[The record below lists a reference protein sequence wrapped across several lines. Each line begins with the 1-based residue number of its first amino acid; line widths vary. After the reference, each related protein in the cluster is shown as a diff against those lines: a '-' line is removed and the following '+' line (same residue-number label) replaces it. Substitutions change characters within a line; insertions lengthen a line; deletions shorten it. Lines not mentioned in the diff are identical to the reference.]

1 MSEQS
6 VANKEDAEKCRDL
19 GKSCMMKGDYS
30 KATKF
35 LEKSLRLYPL
45 PGVAEFISQC
55 AKMSSESN
63 KSSNSESSQ
72 SSTRNESTTT
82 QSQPSSTGGQQRGFT
97 PEQEAGAKKI
107 LAVSKNS
114 HYDVLGVSK
123 KATPEEIKKA
133 YKKLALKFHPDKNS
147 APSAEAAF
155 KAISTAFDCL
165 NDPAKRETYDQYG
178 HETAEQINQNQGHP
192 GAGAFHGFRGQGF
205 HEVSPEEIFNIFFQG
220 AAGPGFRAH
229 FGRAGGGGFRSARA
243 NRHTE
248 EERDDDRTNNQKSFL
263 QQIFQLLPIIL
274 MLLMSFSS
282 FSSNSSQ
289 PTFVLQPQGVYQ
301 LKKTTTA
308 RYGVS
313 PGIEYYVSSQFDS
326 IYTQT
331 DKMYRVEKE
340 VENEYKVQL
349 SQLCSQQKQIR
360 NNKIYQAN
368 FASYETRKKAEA
380 TPTPACSEWQK
391 RFNR

>member
-1 MSEQS
+1 M
-6 VANKEDAEKCRDL
+6 ANKEDAEKCRDL

-123 KATPEEIKKA
+123 KATTEEIKKA

-192 GAGAFHGFRGQGF
+192 AAGAFHGFRGQGF

>member
-6 VANKEDAEKCRDL
+6 VANKEDAEKCRDV
-19 GKSCMMKGDYS
+19 GKSCMMKGDYT
-30 KATKF
+30 KAARF

-45 PGVAEFISQC
+45 PGVAELIAQC
-55 AKMSSESN
+55 DKMSSESN
-63 KSSNSESSQ
+63 KSSASDSNKSSAK
-72 SSTRNESTTT
+72 NESTTA
-82 QSQPSSTGGQQRGFT
+82 QPSSSTGGQQRGFT
-97 PEQEAGAKKI
+97 PEQEAGAKRI
-107 LAVSKNS
+107 LSVSKSS
-114 HYDVLGVSK
+114 HYDVLGVGK
-123 KATPEEIKKA
+123 KASPEEIKKA

-178 HETAEQINQNQGHP
+178 HESAEQLNQNQGHP

-243 NRHTE
+243 NRHFDE
-248 EERDDDRTNNQKSFL
+248 ENRDDDRNTNQKSFL
-263 QQIFQLLPIIL
+263 QQIFQLVPIIL

-289 PTFVLQPQGVYQ
+289 PTFVLHPQGVYQ
-301 LKKTTTA
+301 LKKTTDS

-313 PGIEYYVSSQFDS
+313 PGIDYYVSSQFDS
-326 IYTQT
+326 IYKHT

-340 VENEYKVQL
+340 VEGEYKVHL

-368 FASYETRKKAEA
+368 FASYETRRKAEA
-380 TPTPACSEWQK
+380 TPMPACTEWQK
-391 RFNR
+391 RFHR